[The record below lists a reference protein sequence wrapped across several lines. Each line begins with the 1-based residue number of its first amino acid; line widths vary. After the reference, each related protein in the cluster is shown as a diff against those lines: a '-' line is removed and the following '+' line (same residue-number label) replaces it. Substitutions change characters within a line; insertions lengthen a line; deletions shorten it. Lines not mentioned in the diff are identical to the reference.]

1 MLLTDLLPKAQQI
14 IDRLA
19 AIDYE
24 NPKICEQRIRDAF
37 SRHLIAL
44 NQRDRPVEI
53 YRSFDA
59 AREVIFFDAAWQKFF
74 DAAWQNAINAAE
86 KVVHDAAEEA
96 AQEEVREG
104 ASAATSD
111 AALEAARKAA
121 FDEGL
126 AVAKKGM
133 FDFDAA
139 SYPPHFSVDKV
150 AREAAFRT
158 AKKTALDPLWNKA
171 WNIAFDMM
179 FPWAWREASKAASSA
194 ARAVK
199 GAAKETAWGD
209 AFNAAFRQVW
219 VSGRTSASV
228 VAWHDTREE
237 VADIAEYPCNLA
249 LAAARGVARDAVLE
263 TAFGGCQR
271 NTAWWNRKEAAK
283 EAAVAVEI
291 AHFIN
296 SSRQYKRLCA
306 VWMPFVAALEA
317 GLFCFWM
324 TQTKVMV
331 LISPVMRIQND
342 QLHADGQPAVQW
354 SDSECYYFWRGTQIP
369 QKYGAVLSLDW
380 RSQWLLEE
388 PNAELRRVLI
398 QGIGYDRIVQE
409 LEAVELDT
417 WREYSLLMIYVD
429 IDLEPIHLLKMT
441 CPSTNHIHVLRV
453 PPGLTSARE
462 AIIWCNWEIDPED
475 FSVES

>member
-1 MLLTDLLPKAQQI
+1 MLWSDLSPKAQQI
-14 IDRLA
+14 MDRLA

-24 NPKICEQRIRDAF
+24 NPKICEQGIRDAF

-44 NQRDRPVEI
+44 NLPDRPVEI

-59 AREVIFFDAAWQKFF
+59 ACDAAREVMFFDAAWQKALN
-74 DAAWQNAINAAE
+74 AAW
-86 KVVHDAAEEA
+86 KVVYDPQHEA
-96 AQEEVREG
+96 ALEAAREG

-111 AALEAARKAA
+111 AALEAARKVA
-121 FDEGL
+121 FDAGL
-126 AVAKKGM
+126 AAAKKGT

-139 SYPPHFSVDKV
+139 SDAPHFTVGKA

-158 AKKTALDPLWNKA
+158 AQKTAIDPLWNKA
-171 WNIAFDMM
+171 WNITFDAT
-179 FPWAWREASKAASSA
+179 FPWAWHEASKAASSA
-194 ARAVK
+194 VRTVK
-199 GAAKETAWGD
+199 GAAKQAAWGD

-219 VSGRTSASV
+219 VSRRSSAST
-228 VAWHDTREE
+228 VAWHHTREE
-237 VADIAEYPCNLA
+237 AADIPRNLT
-249 LAAARGVARDAVLE
+249 LAAARSVARNAVLE
-263 TAFGGCQR
+263 AAFDGDQSAAWR
-271 NTAWWNRKEAAK
+271 NRNQVATEAAM
-283 EAAVAVEI
+283 AVEI
-291 AHFIN
+291 ADFIN
-296 SSRQYKRLCA
+296 SSRQYKRLSA
-306 VWMPFVAALEA
+306 VWIPFVDALEA

-331 LISPVMRIQND
+331 LTSPVMRIED
-342 QLHADGQPAVQW
+342 DRLHADGQPAVRW

-369 QKYGAVLSLDW
+369 QKYGAVLSENW
-380 RSQWLLEE
+380 RSQWVLEE

-417 WREYSLLMIYVD
+417 WREYSLLMIYAD

-453 PPGLTSARE
+453 PPHLISARE
-462 AIIWCNWEIDPED
+462 AIAWCNWEIDPEQ